1 MAVVDVQKA
10 MILQMVVDVGDQ
22 QVEENPAPQLL
33 NVGSRVLC
41 MGMHGIDQ
49 FGVAAVF
56 FSRGLQQGG
65 GRLVGNACVVCAP
78 VKAANDGNGGFAQQ
92 DDAGRRCRNTGL
104 FCQFQGQHLTPGNAT
119 GIADARATSGTASVP
134 GVVSG
139 QGMAPVQGA
148 SGSLSGA
155 AGHPASVAALEV
167 LTPEQAAQ
175 LLSVS
180 VEDVLA
186 SIQSGELKARRIGTA
201 YRIARSALDEFLRG

>member
-92 DDAGRRCRNTGL
+92 EYRPFL
-104 FCQFQGQHLTPGNAT
+104 P
-119 GIADARATSGTASVP
+119 
-134 GVVSG
+134 VSG
-139 QGMAPVQGA
+139 PAP
-148 SGSLSGA
+148 
-155 AGHPASVAALEV
+155 HP
-167 LTPEQAAQ
+167 
-175 LLSVS
+175 
-180 VEDVLA
+180 
-186 SIQSGELKARRIGTA
+186 G
-201 YRIARSALDEFLRG
+201 